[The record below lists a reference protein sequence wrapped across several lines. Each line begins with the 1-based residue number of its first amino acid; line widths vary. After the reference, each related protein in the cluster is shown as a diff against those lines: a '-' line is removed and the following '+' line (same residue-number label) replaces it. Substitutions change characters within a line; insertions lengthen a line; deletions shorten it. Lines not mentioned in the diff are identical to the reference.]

1 MAFIICS
8 EENMKTVS
16 VVISAYNEEGNV
28 AELYKQLSSECE
40 KIKNINFEFLFVD
53 DGSKDDTLLV
63 VKKLQHKDA
72 RVKIVQLKR
81 NFGHEIAMTAGMD
94 YAIGDA
100 VIFMDADLQH
110 PPVYIPEM
118 IKYWQKGYEIV
129 LTKRVDNVA
138 TSRFYKFCA
147 KTFYW
152 VLNLLSDTKIGESM
166 PDFRLLD
173 RKYVDFLKGFNEQ
186 DRLFRGL
193 LSWIMPNDKVKIID
207 FVAPNRFSGTTKY
220 NFFKSLRLAID
231 SITQFSV
238 KPLHLATWLGLL
250 GAACS
255 LVLGFY
261 VVVER
266 FILHNPTP
274 GYATIVAA
282 VGFIGGV
289 QLITLGII
297 GEYIGKIHM
306 EVKKRPLYLADF
318 IKAEEKKK
326 EKINERKNNF

>member
-53 DGSKDDTLLV
+53 DGSKDDTLLI

-318 IKAEEKKK
+318 INAEEKKK
-326 EKINERKNNF
+326 EKNK

>member
-1 MAFIICS
+1 MVFTIYS
-8 EENMKTVS
+8 EVSMKTVS

-28 AELYKQLSSECE
+28 AELYKQLNGECK

-53 DGSKDDTLLV
+53 DGSKDNTLLE
-63 VKKLQHKDA
+63 VKKLQQKDA

-118 IKYWQKGYEIV
+118 IKCWQDGFEIV

-138 TSRFYKFCA
+138 TSKFYKFCA

-152 VLNLLSDTKIGESM
+152 ILNLLSDTKIGESM
-166 PDFRLLD
+166 PDFRLID

-193 LSWIMPNDKVKIID
+193 LSWAMPREKVRVID
-207 FVAPNRFSGTTKY
+207 FVAPERFAGVSKY
-220 NFFKSLRLAID
+220 NYRKSLALAFN
-231 SITQFSV
+231 SIVQFSTRLV
-238 KPLHLATWLGLL
+238 KTISSPSCQYFTM
-250 GAACS
+250 S
-255 LVLGFY
+255 L
-261 VVVER
+261 
-266 FILHNPTP
+266 
-274 GYATIVAA
+274 
-282 VGFIGGV
+282 
-289 QLITLGII
+289 
-297 GEYIGKIHM
+297 M
-306 EVKKRPLYLADF
+306 
-318 IKAEEKKK
+318 
-326 EKINERKNNF
+326 

>member
-1 MAFIICS
+1 
-8 EENMKTVS
+8 MKTVS
-16 VVISAYNEEGNV
+16 IVISAYNEEGNINKLHQELK
-28 AELYKQLSSECE
+28 AELK
-40 KIKNINFEFLFVD
+40 KIKDVEFEMLFVD
-53 DGSKDDTLLV
+53 DGSKDTTLSKI
-63 VKKLQHKDA
+63 KKLQEKDE

-94 YAIGDA
+94 YAKGDA

-110 PPVYIPEM
+110 PPLYIPQM
-118 IKYWQKGYEIV
+118 VKAWQDGAEIV
-129 LTKRVDNVA
+129 LTKRTDNVA
-138 TSRFYKFCA
+138 TSKFYKFCA
-147 KTFYW
+147 KSFYW
-152 VLNLLSDTKIGESM
+152 LLNMLSETKIGESM
-166 PDFRLLD
+166 PDFRLID

-193 LSWIMPNDKVKIID
+193 LSWIMPNDKVKMIE
-207 FVAPNRFSGTTKY
+207 FVAPERFSGTTKY
-220 NFFKSLRLAID
+220 NFIKSLRLAIS

-238 KPLHLATWLGLL
+238 RPLHLATWLGIL

-255 LVLGFY
+255 MILGCY
-261 VVVER
+261 VVIER
-266 FILHNPTP
+266 FVLHNPTP

-282 VGFIGGV
+282 VGFIGAV

-318 IKAEEKKK
+318 IETEQKQQKDKK
-326 EKINERKNNF
+326 

>member
-326 EKINERKNNF
+326 EKNK